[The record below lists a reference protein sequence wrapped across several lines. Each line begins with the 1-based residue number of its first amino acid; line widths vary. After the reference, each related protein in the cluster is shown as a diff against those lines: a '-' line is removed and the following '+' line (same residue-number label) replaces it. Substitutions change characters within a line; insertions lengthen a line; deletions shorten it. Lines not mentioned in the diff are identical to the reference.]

1 MCALTERRQ
10 DQPQVCLKLGV
21 SGLDVGERIVV
32 PNVVDADHDRH
43 DIRLDINKITLQ
55 AADQISGTVSADA
68 EIDKFKPGIR
78 IAVLNHSRRIPRV
91 PFPHIVG
98 VRSVPSGVGHAVTL
112 KQNLHGA
119 CLFPSLSLFA
129 FLFLR
134 FLYGS
139 FCRSAAL
146 TEPARRTP
154 CRMRRRR
161 CIHRCRCAW
170 RERSSG

>member
-21 SGLDVGERIVV
+21 GGLDVGERIVV

-43 DIRLDINKITLQ
+43 DIRLDIN
-55 AADQISGTVSADA
+55 ADA

-98 VRSVPSGVGHAVTL
+98 VRSVPSGVRHAVTL

-134 FLYGS
+134 FLRS

-154 CRMRRRR
+154 CRKRRRR